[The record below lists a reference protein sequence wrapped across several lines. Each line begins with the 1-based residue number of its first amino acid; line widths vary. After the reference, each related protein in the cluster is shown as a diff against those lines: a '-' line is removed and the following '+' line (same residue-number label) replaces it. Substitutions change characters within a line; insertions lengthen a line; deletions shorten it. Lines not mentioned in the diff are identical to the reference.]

1 VYAVSLI
8 KREGSREC
16 RSHNSE
22 ELWEREREWDSSKR
36 CDFATFRNRNV
47 ARSYLPR
54 GGGQGGNGNG
64 NRNDGN
70 ATFHLVPGTRSGNLT
85 GTCSPEFVCL
95 FVCVFG

>member
-47 ARSYLPR
+47 ARSFY
-54 GGGQGGNGNG
+54 QGGWGHYG
-64 NRNDGN
+64 SGSG
-70 ATFHLVPGTRSGNLT
+70 VGVKGTQRF
-85 GTCSPEFVCL
+85 P
-95 FVCVFG
+95 